1 MGLTP
6 EIVYSYATLNRL
18 FLQFLNTQTEHNRIL
33 LSGTF
38 AKMDYLL
45 KEHNA
50 SQELKHRVNNLRI
63 RLRRRET
70 LSEEIL
76 AKHIYDDISALS
88 EFIKLVGATDS
99 MENEELSTLQSLWG
113 DRQDKASADKAPT
126 KGSLI
131 GEYCRMIVERCD
143 ENFIYGSLD
152 NDEYPSVCVS
162 LKQAYASTSDVNHSY
177 LRNIVTPGCQLNLV
191 RPRLE
196 AGIIFCEIIIYE
208 PDYLVDVSNIA
219 GCFESYTTSAL
230 VSLIK
235 RISPAPKGDAINLG
249 NFAGQMLDEEIH
261 CNELSTDSMRSY
273 AESAKEFFRNNAIT
287 LAANPPGHNFNDDAR
302 RQKLNIHRALKE
314 DMRSEIHSFDTRNV
328 IVEPT
333 FFSEML
339 GLQGR
344 MDMLQLDYKVVLEQK
359 SGKGGYIRNDD
370 LTHAIA
376 KEQHYVQLL
385 LYMAILRYNYRE
397 IYDRNNHELHAFL
410 LYSKYD
416 RSLVSKGFAP
426 QLLAKAFEVRN
437 NIVYNELHYA
447 TDGFEILDTL
457 DPMELN
463 EKSGDALW
471 QRFTLPQL
479 NATLSPI
486 QEADTL
492 SKLYY
497 YRFMR
502 FVAMEHL
509 YAKIGNRRRIDSG
522 FSSTWLLSCEEKRE
536 AGNIFMGLRMAIPQ
550 QSTEGGI
557 QELSLTFEEAY
568 SDDLANF
575 RIGDIVILYSYKRD
589 SEPDARRNIV
599 FRGSLKSYD
608 KHDITLQLRAP
619 QSDARVFKRDENNLW
634 AIEHDFLESSFSS
647 YYKSLQYF
655 LIAPQHRRDLL
666 LFQREPEIDKSRAL
680 KGDYGDFNELALHV
694 KQARDFYII
703 IGPPGTGKT
712 SYGMLTTLQ
721 EELLEPESSV
731 LIMSYTNRAIDEVCS
746 KLVEAD
752 IDFMRIGSRLSCA
765 PEYHSYII
773 AERVKTCNN
782 IHEVRE
788 VLMRNRVYVATT
800 SALNSQSDI
809 FTLKHFDLAIIDEAS
824 QILEPHLIGLL
835 SRHKSDGSCAIRKFV
850 MIGDHKQ
857 LPAVVQQSAEE
868 SAIKIAELNE
878 IGLTNCR
885 ISLFERLLKRYKEN
899 PAVTYMLN
907 RQGRMHHDIAEFP
920 SQFFYEGLLTEVP
933 LKHQLRPL
941 PKYNN
946 DTDNIYN
953 NIVQQSR
960 MSFIDVMPDSTSHSD
975 KINVAEARTVALIVK
990 EIYHREGAAYST
1002 DSIGIIVPYRN
1013 QIATIRKE
1021 IECLGIATLGDIC
1034 IDTVERY
1041 QGSQKRYI
1049 IYSFTISK
1057 PYQLTFLTENSFE
1070 ENGMIIDRKLNVAL
1084 TRAKESMIIVGN
1096 ATLLGSYPLYKRLI
1110 EFIASR
1116 GGLYRL

>member
-6 EIVYSYATLNRL
+6 DIADSYATLNRI
-18 FLQFLNTQTEHNRIL
+18 FLQFLNEKTQDNRIL

-38 AKMDYLL
+38 SKMDYLL
-45 KEHNA
+45 KEHDA
-50 SQELKHRVNNLRI
+50 PQELKRSVNNLRI
-63 RLRRRET
+63 RLRRIERISEDV
-70 LSEEIL
+70 LSL
-76 AKHIYDDISALS
+76 HIQEDITALRD
-88 EFIKLVGATDS
+88 FIALIDTDS
-99 MENEELSTLQSLWG
+99 VENEELSTLHSLWIG
-113 DRQDKASADKAPT
+113 GAKTTAPQKRT
-126 KGSLI
+126 STGELI
-131 GEYCRMIVERCD
+131 GEYCRMIVERYD
-143 ENFIYGSLD
+143 DTFIYGSLD
-152 NDEYPSVCVS
+152 NDDYPSVKVS
-162 LKQAYASTSDVNHSY
+162 LKRAYASSSDIDHAY
-177 LRNIVTPGCQLNLV
+177 LSAILSPGCQLNLV
-191 RPRLE
+191 RPRIE

-219 GCFESYTTSAL
+219 GCFESYTTSAT
-230 VSLIK
+230 VSLLK
-235 RISPAPKGDAINLG
+235 RISPVPKGDAINLG

-261 CNELSTDSMRSY
+261 RNELSLDSMRPY

-287 LAANPPGHNFNDDAR
+287 LAANPPGQAFNDDAR

-359 SGKGGYIRNDD
+359 SGKGSYIRNDD
-370 LTHAIA
+370 LSHAIA

-416 RSLVSKGFAP
+416 RSLVGKGFAP
-426 QLLAKAFEVRN
+426 KLLAKAFEVRN
-437 NIVYNELHYA
+437 NIVHNELHYA
-447 TDGFEILDTL
+447 REGFEVLDTL
-457 DPMELN
+457 DPMTLN
-463 EKSGDALW
+463 DTGGGALW

-479 NATLSPI
+479 NTLLSPI
-486 QEADTL
+486 KEADTL

-509 YAKIGNRRRIDSG
+509 YAKIGNRRRVDSG
-522 FSSTWLLSCEEKRE
+522 FASTWHLPTREKRE
-536 AGNIFMGLRMAIPQ
+536 AGNIFMGLRMAMPQ
-550 QSTEGGI
+550 HGDEDAI
-557 QELSLTFEEAY
+557 QELSLTFEEAD

-575 RIGDIVILYSYKRD
+575 RIGDIVILYSYQRD
-589 SEPDARRNIV
+589 TEPDARRNIV

-608 KHDITLQLRAP
+608 KHGITLQLRAP

-634 AIEHDFLESSFSS
+634 AIEHDFLESSFTT
-647 YYKSLQYF
+647 YYKALQYF
-655 LIAPQHRRDLL
+655 LTAPGPRRDML
-666 LFQREPEIDKSRAL
+666 LFRREPEVDTTRSL
-680 KGDYGDFNELALHV
+680 KGDYGDFNELALRV

-721 EELLEPESSV
+721 EELLEPDSSV
-731 LIMSYTNRAIDEVCS
+731 LIMSYTNRAIDEVCG
-746 KLVEAD
+746 KLVEAG

-773 AERVKTCNN
+773 AERVKSCNN

-788 VLMRNRVYVATT
+788 TLMRNRVYVATT

-809 FTLKHFDLAIIDEAS
+809 FTLKQFDLAIIDEAS

-835 SRHKSDGSCAIRKFV
+835 SRHDSQGGCAIRKFV

-857 LPAVVQQSAEE
+857 LPAVVQQSVDE
-868 SAIKIAELNE
+868 SAIDTPELNA

-885 ISLFERLLKRYKEN
+885 ISLFERLLRRYKDN

-907 RQGRMHHDIAEFP
+907 RQGRMHHDIAAFP

-941 PKYNN
+941 PEPESSPANLYARILQRN
-946 DTDNIYN
+946 
-953 NIVQQSR
+953 R
-960 MSFIDVMPDSTSHSD
+960 MSFVDIKPDSIGHSD
-975 KINVAEARTVALIVK
+975 KVNVAEARAVACIVK
-990 EIYHREGAAYST
+990 EIYRREGAAYSS
-1002 DSIGIIVPYRN
+1002 DSIGVIVPYRN

-1021 IECLGIATLGDIC
+1021 IERLEIASLSDIC

-1057 PYQLTFLTENSFE
+1057 LYQLAFLTENSFE
-1070 ENGMIIDRKLNVAL
+1070 ENGMVIDRKLNVAL
-1084 TRAKESMIIVGN
+1084 TRAKECMVIVGN
-1096 ATLLGSYPLYKRLI
+1096 ATLLSTYPLYRSLI
-1110 EFIASR
+1110 EHIAAHHGYYSI
-1116 GGLYRL
+1116 